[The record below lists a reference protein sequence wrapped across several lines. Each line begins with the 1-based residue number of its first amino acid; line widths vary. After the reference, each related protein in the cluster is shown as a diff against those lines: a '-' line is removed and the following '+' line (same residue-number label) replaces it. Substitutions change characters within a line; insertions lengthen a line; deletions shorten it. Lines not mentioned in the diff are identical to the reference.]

1 MKNKTNPAAIG
12 IFIAGAIVILFA
24 SLVIFGSG
32 RFFHPTKDLM
42 LTFQE
47 PVTGLDVGAPVKL
60 MGVTVGSVK
69 EIHIGVSD
77 ETNGVFLVNVVI
89 QIDLDNAQASFG
101 NYQIDLDDRIQ
112 FEKLTKDLGLRGQLD
127 VQSMV
132 SGQLYVSLDI
142 QPDWQGFQLNREQ
155 ETDLWEIP
163 TIPSTKQKLMQSLVT
178 SLENLTEFDV
188 KGTSEKLQGLLD
200 DLRTDLKAL
209 KLEQTGPDLA
219 KTVAE
224 LKSLVSNP
232 ELHTAI
238 TNLNITL
245 NQMNQLSSKLN
256 DRVDPILT
264 AAEAS
269 LNKAGTTIDEA
280 TKTLRQMQ
288 AQLGPNSTLG
298 LELVRTLEEA
308 SLTLNSLRQLAQE
321 LQRNPS
327 SLITGKKETTP

>member
-1 MKNKTNPAAIG
+1 VKG
-12 IFIAGAIVILFA
+12 IHLG
-24 SLVIFGSG
+24 
-32 RFFHPTKDLM
+32 
-42 LTFQE
+42 
-47 PVTGLDVGAPVKL
+47 VG
-60 MGVTVGSVK
+60 
-69 EIHIGVSD
+69 D
-77 ETNGVFLVNVVI
+77 ETNGVLLINVVI
-89 QIDLDNAQASFG
+89 QVDLESAQASFG
-101 NYQIDLDDRIQ
+101 SYELDLDDRIQ
-112 FEKLTKDLGLRGQLD
+112 FEKLTQNLGLRGQLD
-127 VQSMV
+127 VQSLV

-142 QPDWQGFQLNREQ
+142 QSGREGFQLNREQ

-178 SLENLTEFDV
+178 SLENLTQFDV

-200 DLRTDLKAL
+200 DLRGDLKAL
-209 KLEQTGPDLA
+209 KLEQTGPDLNA
-219 KTVAE
+219 TVAE
-224 LKSLVSNP
+224 LKRLVSNP

-245 NQMNQLSSKLN
+245 NQMNELSGKLN
-256 DRVDPILT
+256 GRIDPILT

-269 LNKAGTTIDEA
+269 LSKAGTTIDEA
-280 TKTLRQMQ
+280 AETLRQVQ

-321 LQRNPS
+321 IQRNPS